1 MDEKKNSV
9 LLVGFNTRPL
19 AYSLKSAGYQ
29 VYAVDFFGDLDLYPN
44 VKDCSIVIKKLGANY
59 ELLKESYS
67 TFLAKFAI
75 EMLKNHPNL
84 NYLIIGSGL
93 DDAFDER
100 ILIIKEIQ
108 NKNYEITNLNN
119 NLETIRISRD
129 IKYVY
134 NILTELN
141 YKVPKAISYD
151 TIKFDRD
158 IKQYPFI
165 FKKKTG
171 SGGINIYKIEKEE
184 NFIYILNL
192 LKTRGFNPKDWL
204 VEDFIEGIPVSCTT
218 ISNGKESKVI
228 SVNRQIIGEK
238 YLNSPKK
245 FMYCGNIVPANLFKS
260 DENLIKE
267 ISMLLAC
274 KLKLKGINGFD
285 FVLRNHYPYLMEIN
299 PRIPGSIRAS
309 ESALNL
315 NLLDLHI
322 QCFYPNKWNDIKK
335 RLRDSTMDGYT
346 TKLIFFA
353 PKEIDRNLIHKINSL
368 KFIHDKSEPIRNIL
382 KNEPVCSVLYKA
394 KTFPDSYF
402 GALKIVDKIYE
413 IID

>member
-1 MDEKKNSV
+1 M
-9 LLVGFNTRPL
+9 LVGFNTRPL

-44 VKDCSIVIKKLGANY
+44 VKDCSIVIKKIGANY
-59 ELLKESYS
+59 ESLKESYS
-67 TFLAKFAI
+67 TFLAKFTI
-75 EMLKNHPNL
+75 EMLKIHPNL
-84 NYLIIGSGL
+84 DFLIIGSGL

-100 ILIIKEIQ
+100 ASIIREIQ
-108 NKNYEITNLNN
+108 NKNYKIINLNN
-119 NLETIRISRD
+119 DLETIRISRD
-129 IKYVY
+129 IESIY

-141 YKVPKAISYD
+141 YKVPGAISYD
-151 TIKFDRD
+151 KIKFNQD

-171 SGGINIYKIEKEE
+171 SGGINIYKIESKE
-184 NFIYILNL
+184 NFISILNL
-192 LKTRGFNPKDWL
+192 LKVRSFNPKDWL

-238 YLNSPKK
+238 YLNSPKE
-245 FMYCGNIVPANLFKS
+245 FMYCGNIVPANLFKN
-260 DENLIKE
+260 DENLIRE
-267 ISMLLAC
+267 ISISLVN

-299 PRIPGSIRAS
+299 PRIPGSISAS

-322 QCFYPNKWNDIKK
+322 QSFFPNKWNDIKMAVGD
-335 RLRDSTMDGYT
+335 LTMEGYT

-353 PKEIDRNLIHKINSL
+353 PKEIDRNLIPKINSL
-368 KFIHDKSEPIRNIL
+368 NYIHDKSEPIRNIL
-382 KNEPVCSVLYKA
+382 KNEPICSVLYKS

-402 GALKIVDKIYE
+402 GALKIVEKIYK